1 MVEVYKTNVTN
12 QKQANKII
20 RKLNE
25 KFPDYKINFDLED
38 CDNILRVESL
48 HAEFETKNIIQLIR
62 SFGFNIE
69 PLTDDVNSFDLQ
81 DN

>member
-12 QKQANKII
+12 QKQANEIV

-25 KFPDYKINFDLED
+25 KFPDYKVNFDLED

-48 HAEFETKNIIQLIR
+48 HVALEIENITQLIR
-62 SFGFNIE
+62 SFGFGIE
-69 PLTDDVNSFDLQ
+69 PLTDDVILINII
-81 DN
+81 